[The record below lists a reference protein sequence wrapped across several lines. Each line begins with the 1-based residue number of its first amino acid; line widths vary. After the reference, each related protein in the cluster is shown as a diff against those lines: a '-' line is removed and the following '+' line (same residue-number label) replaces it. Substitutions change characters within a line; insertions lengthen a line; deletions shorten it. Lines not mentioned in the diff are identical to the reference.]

1 MSDKLSHC
9 SVNDAAT
16 VARVMMLLYVG
27 NVAGGFV
34 LRKCE
39 LRQLYLPGRI
49 VTFPFLL
56 RVCMAGT

>member
-16 VARVMMLLYVG
+16 VARIMMLLYVG

-39 LRQLYLPGRI
+39 LRQLYLPGR
-49 VTFPFLL
+49 T
-56 RVCMAGT
+56 